1 MTGIIFAII
10 AIICFTIVFID
21 SVANSNISGA
31 ISTLLLIFL
40 NVYLLKLNIDKY
52 IESQETR
59 TTIIKDIKEFS
70 SVREYL
76 KKQKRFKHLNDEDIK
91 IIEDIRNK
99 KWKDLRDKVGSV

>member
-31 ISTLLLIFL
+31 ISTLLIIFI
-40 NVYLLKLNIDKY
+40 NVLLLKYNIDKY
-52 IESQETR
+52 IESQETQ

-70 SVREYL
+70 VDSTLTISGADTTKTYTL
-76 KKQKRFKHLNDEDIK
+76 TY
-91 IIEDIRNK
+91 
-99 KWKDLRDKVGSV
+99 WK

>member
-1 MTGIIFAII
+1 MTGIILAIV

-31 ISTLLLIFL
+31 IITLLLIFL

-70 SVREYL
+70 VDSTLTISGADTTKTYTL
-76 KKQKRFKHLNDEDIK
+76 TY
-91 IIEDIRNK
+91 
-99 KWKDLRDKVGSV
+99 WK